1 MGLDYLKTKL
11 LDYKDKWLYLENHD
25 NPFAFVVMAH
35 LKALE
40 TRKYHSSRKQWKIG
54 LTKLLYQK
62 GYSRTGVL
70 NLYAFIDWVLAL
82 PDALEKIFL
91 EDLREFEKEKKM
103 PYYSTKSRLKF
114 RFTFSTGTVDQDV
127 RYFFPFPLYLS
138 FFRPLQAVAWSGL
151 YQRIQGD
158 HQSLAFVSL
167 SDVSFFNS
175 ITPYMKMILPPLEK
189 GDRGG
194 FFRWIASEIP
204 PFSKGVESFWGKAV
218 EMLK

>member
-25 NPFAFVVMAH
+25 NPFAIVVMAH

-40 TRKYHSSRKQWKIG
+40 TRKDHLSRKQWKIG

-103 PYYSTKSRLKF
+103 PYITSAERDGPFNAQKIRWST
-114 RFTFSTGTVDQDV
+114 
-127 RYFFPFPLYLS
+127 
-138 FFRPLQAVAWSGL
+138 
-151 YQRIQGD
+151 QG
-158 HQSLAFVSL
+158 
-167 SDVSFFNS
+167 
-175 ITPYMKMILPPLEK
+175 K
-189 GDRGG
+189 G
-194 FFRWIASEIP
+194 
-204 PFSKGVESFWGKAV
+204 
-218 EMLK
+218 

>member
-1 MGLDYLKTKL
+1 MFVYNYRIYDRYKIPVTSVAILADNSPLWDPPPFQYGMWGSTMGLDYLKTKL

-25 NPFAFVVMAH
+25 NPFAIVVMAH

-40 TRKYHSSRKQWKIG
+40 TRKDHLSRKQWKIG

-103 PYYSTKSRLKF
+103 PYITSAERIGRKEGQKEGRKEGAYNTCVNLIQNMKKNNLTGQEIARLTNLDIEIVNK
-114 RFTFSTGTVDQDV
+114 
-127 RYFFPFPLYLS
+127 
-138 FFRPLQAVAWSGL
+138 
-151 YQRIQGD
+151 
-158 HQSLAFVSL
+158 
-167 SDVSFFNS
+167 
-175 ITPYMKMILPPLEK
+175 ILNKEQ
-189 GDRGG
+189 
-194 FFRWIASEIP
+194 IEIP
-204 PFSKGVESFWGKAV
+204 LHLLNRDG
-218 EMLK
+218 